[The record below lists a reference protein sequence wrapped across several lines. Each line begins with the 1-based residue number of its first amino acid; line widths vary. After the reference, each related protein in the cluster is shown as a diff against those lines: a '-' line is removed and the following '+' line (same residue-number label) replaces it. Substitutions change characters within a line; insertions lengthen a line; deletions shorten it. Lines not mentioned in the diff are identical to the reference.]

1 MPKRAHHDDQKIFM
15 RASKRT
21 KKNIPVTDHT
31 HIEYPCSPSY
41 YYTCTKLYYITD
53 HIAYV
58 LEHCDI
64 KKLEQHLCRLFR
76 AWSNPRLF
84 EQVYRHENMFISG
97 FSAQPDDEL
106 ISNRSH
112 VIVDTKGRRTN
123 NGNNGSKK
131 SFREWERW
139 LTIYGAG
146 RQTKQPFLKHPICE
160 SIPVDMH
167 DKYMEPYIPMVRGQ
181 GNRLAPPV
189 RTTWVDPASGN
200 SYNASNV
207 RFNIQRGSVRVT
219 TDNIMEYR
227 YCYSAGQYWSVS
239 DTYATG
245 VNPKKTMTEEQ
256 AALWSSGGP
265 RFEDHW
271 RMTQEGWS
279 HLHNDCTD
287 FLYALKIIA
296 DHEDKI
302 CILSEKTRTTLK
314 YSTNVAR
321 IRQRAHDLLQRVHEP
336 IINMLCTLRKHV

>member
-1 MPKRAHHDDQKIFM
+1 MPKRARDDQKQFM
-15 RASKRT
+15 RTSKRT

-31 HIEYPCSPSY
+31 HIDYAHSPSY

-58 LEHCDI
+58 LEHCDTAA
-64 KKLEQHLCRLFR
+64 LGQHLCSLFR
-76 AWSNPRLF
+76 AWSYPQSF
-84 EQVYRHENMFISG
+84 EQVYRRGDAFITGFNACPNDEFIS
-97 FSAQPDDEL
+97 ERTHL
-106 ISNRSH
+106 I
-112 VIVDTKGRRTN
+112 IDTRGRRTN

-139 LTIYGAG
+139 LTVYGAG

-160 SIPVDMH
+160 SISVDLH
-167 DKYMEPYIPMVRGQ
+167 DKYMEPYIQMVRGQ

-200 SYNASNV
+200 SYNASNT
-207 RFNIQRGSVRVT
+207 RFRIQTDSTRVT
-219 TDNIMEYR
+219 ADHVMEYR

-239 DTYATG
+239 DTYGAG
-245 VNPKKTMTEEQ
+245 INPMKPMTEEQ
-256 AALWSSGGP
+256 ATLWSNGGP

-271 RMTQEGWS
+271 RMTQEGWT

-296 DHEDKI
+296 DHEDKT
-302 CILSEKTRTTLK
+302 CLLSEQTRTTLE
-314 YSTNVAR
+314 YSENVAR